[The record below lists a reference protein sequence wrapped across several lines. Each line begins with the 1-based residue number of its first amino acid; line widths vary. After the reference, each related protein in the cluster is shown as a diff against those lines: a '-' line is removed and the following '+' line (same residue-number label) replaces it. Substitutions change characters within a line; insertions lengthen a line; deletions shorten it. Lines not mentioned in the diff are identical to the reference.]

1 MKEPLGKVVADIL
14 IDSFKLTFR
23 DIQKWAQEEQLRE
36 AAKKQT
42 EVGAGPNSLAPVR
55 EETLAG

>member
-14 IDSFKLTFR
+14 VDSLRLTFR
-23 DIQKWAQEEQLRE
+23 DIQKWAQEEQARE
-36 AAKKQT
+36 AKTQ
-42 EVGAGPNSLAPVR
+42 VGAGRDSLAPVR